1 DKIAQLHPV
10 WKTPAFALMV
20 QAIIVTVLCFS
31 TFISPSVAAAYWML
45 TALTTIT
52 YFIPYLVMFPAFW
65 RLRKTQPDTPR
76 SFKIPGKVLPAV
88 LPALGFIS
96 IAFAVVLLFIP
107 PSQIDMGGYFQ
118 YAGKII
124 GGALLAIVVAEWIY
138 HRALKRN
145 TRLGMVKGK

>member
-1 DKIAQLHPV
+1 
-10 WKTPAFALMV
+10 
-20 QAIIVTVLCFS
+20 
-31 TFISPSVAAAYWML
+31 
-45 TALTTIT
+45 
-52 YFIPYLVMFPAFW
+52 MFPAFW